1 MRSAKVSLRWG
12 RPAALALLG
21 ILLAAGVAAALDVS
35 PILARWSRTQAF
47 KNDLDGKLDVTATY
61 FAGEYVEAQVQA
73 EAEKNLWT
81 GSELETY
88 KYTFLKGLRLD
99 EMIAVRLEF
108 DNRGPSMHMAPFDE
122 QVVLWIGGKSYKPA
136 EYDPRF
142 NFKLQGK
149 RDGMIFFKRY
159 DDKTGKSL
167 LTGVKSVRLQIN
179 GGVSPITDSKKIDFI
194 WDVANDHPEKLYQGK
209 AAERL
214 ELDRLIKR
222 MEKLTQQKKD
232 LEGQLAATLS
242 ELETIRKRMDE
253 LSK

>member
-1 MRSAKVSLRWG
+1 MRSASSGIRWG
-12 RPAALALLG
+12 RPVVLALLG
-21 ILLAAGVAAALDVS
+21 VFLAVGVASALNVA
-35 PILARWSRTQAF
+35 PILARWSRTQNF

-61 FAGEYVEAQVQA
+61 YAAEYVEAQVQA

-149 RDGMIFFKRY
+149 RDGMIFFRRY
-159 DDKTGKSL
+159 DEKTGKSL
-167 LTGVKSVRLQIN
+167 LDGVKSVRLQLN
-179 GGVSPITDSKKIDFI
+179 GGISPITDNKKIDFV

-209 AAERL
+209 AAARL
-214 ELDRLIKR
+214 EMDRLLKR
-222 MEKLTQQKKD
+222 TEKLTQQKKD
-232 LEGQLAATLS
+232 LEGQLAAVLA